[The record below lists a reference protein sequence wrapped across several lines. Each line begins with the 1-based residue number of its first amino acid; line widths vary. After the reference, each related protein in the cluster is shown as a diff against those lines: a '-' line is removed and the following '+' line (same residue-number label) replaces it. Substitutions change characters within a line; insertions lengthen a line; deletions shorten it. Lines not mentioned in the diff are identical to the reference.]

1 MTGRGLKSIFLVEC
15 RKTLLERSRAL
26 MKRPIELVMFD
37 LDGTLADTG
46 QDLADAVNHTRAH
59 FDLEPLPEAL
69 VHTHV
74 GRGVEHLLRHSL
86 PEDSADHFTEVMRV
100 FLARYE
106 GHLLD
111 TTILYPGV
119 HEILD
124 YFRGKRRVVVSNKM
138 HRLTVAVLRGLG
150 VDKQFDAILGGDSA
164 AEKKPH
170 PALIHDAL
178 NRFGIL
184 PTHALIV
191 GDGDTDVE
199 AGRRAGVI
207 TCGVTYGL
215 GNKEGLIAAQ
225 PDVLIG
231 ALAELSGYF
240 C

>member
-1 MTGRGLKSIFLVEC
+1 
-15 RKTLLERSRAL
+15 
-26 MKRPIELVMFD
+26 MKRPIDLVMFD

-46 QDLADAVNHTRAH
+46 KDLADAVNHTRAH
-59 FDLEPLPEAL
+59 FKLEALPEAL
-69 VHTHV
+69 VLSHV

-86 PEDSADHFTEVMRV
+86 PEDSLDRFQEVLGV

-111 TTILYPGV
+111 TTVLYPGV
-119 HEILD
+119 REVLD
-124 YFRGKRRVVVSNKM
+124 YFVGKRRVVVSNKM

-150 VDKQFDAILGGDSA
+150 VEKQFDAVLGGDSA

-170 PALIHDAL
+170 PALIHDVL
-178 NRFGIL
+178 NRFQIL
-184 PTHALIV
+184 PAHALIV

-199 AGRRAGVI
+199 AGKRAGII

-215 GNKEGLIAAQ
+215 GSKEGLVAAQ
-225 PDVLIG
+225 PDILIDD
-231 ALAELSGYF
+231 LAELSRYF

>member
-1 MTGRGLKSIFLVEC
+1 
-15 RKTLLERSRAL
+15 
-26 MKRPIELVMFD
+26 MKRPIHLVMFD

-46 QDLADAVNHTRAH
+46 QDLADAVNHTRSH
-59 FDLEPLPEAL
+59 FNLEPLPSAL
-69 VHTHV
+69 VYTHV

-86 PEDSADHFTEVMRV
+86 PEDSVERFQEVMRV

-106 GHLLD
+106 THLLD
-111 TTILYPGV
+111 TTVLYPGV
-119 HEILD
+119 QEVLD
-124 YFRGKRRVVVSNKM
+124 YFRSKRRVVVSNKM

-150 VDKQFDAILGGDSA
+150 VEKHFDAILGGDSA

-178 NRFGIL
+178 DRFGVL
-184 PTHALIV
+184 PSQAVIV

-199 AGRRAGVI
+199 AGKRAGVL

-215 GNKEGLIAAQ
+215 GSKEGLIAAK
-225 PDVLIG
+225 PDILIDD
-231 ALAELSGYF
+231 LAELPGHF